1 MKKLLI
7 LCCLLITISMNF
19 SMAQTATSVATGSW
33 TMPTTWDC
41 NCVPTPGYTVTINH
55 IVTLSSDWAITSG
68 SITIGPTGALD
79 DDGGGFGLLINSGG
93 TLNVAGSFTMA
104 KLAVMGGTITN
115 TGIITDLDSLYL
127 DAAFENFGVIESS
140 NLYNAG
146 HMTNEDYIH
155 ATNLY
160 NNGGILN
167 YAIVSAS
174 NFTNA
179 DTIEN
184 YDRLSMT
191 NFTNLNFVN
200 NKSDVA
206 AYSNFL
212 NMGEFYNVTDTA
224 YVFAYALL
232 NKDSVNHDAI
242 LSNWG
247 DVLVESNFS
256 NYDLVT
262 GNADGYFCTYD
273 YTANYGTMTGN
284 FTFCDNTPTA
294 TEPYLDYNSGTY
306 DPSIIWCVASCFE
319 GIPESQQKSIQLYP
333 NPVSDMLYV
342 SGVQEGQLW
351 KIFTVSGTLV
361 MSGRSD
367 DGDFSIG
374 VGHLP
379 SGTYMIATESD
390 SQRNFFLF
398 TRE

>member
-1 MKKLLI
+1 VKKLMIFACMLI
-7 LCCLLITISMNF
+7 IAGMNF
-19 SMAQTATSVATGSW
+19 SIAQTATSVATGSW

-79 DDGGGFGLLINSGG
+79 DDGGGYGMLINSGG
-93 TLNVAGSFTMA
+93 TLNVVGSFTMA

-127 DAAFENFGVIESS
+127 DAAFENFGVVESS

-146 HMTNEDYIH
+146 NMTNEDIINT
-155 ATNLY
+155 TNFY
-160 NNGGILN
+160 NNGGLLN
-167 YAIVSAS
+167 YSGINSM
-174 NFTNA
+174 NFNNA
-179 DTIEN
+179 DTCEN
-184 YDRLSMT
+184 YGEIFIDD
-191 NFTNLNFVN
+191 FTNMGYVN
-200 NKSDVA
+200 NKYRFNGTGD
-206 AYSNFL
+206 FL

-224 YVFAYALL
+224 YVFTNDIL
-232 NKDSVNHDAI
+232 NKDSVNHDAV
-242 LSNWG
+242 LLNWG
-247 DVLVESNFS
+247 SIFAGNNFV

-262 GNADGYFCTYD
+262 GNAYGFFCTGN
-273 YTANYGTMTGN
+273 YTANYGNMVGD
-284 FTFCDNTPTA
+284 FTFDDNTPPA
-294 TEPYLDYNSGTY
+294 TEPYIDYNSGTL
-306 DPSIIWCVASCFE
+306 DPLIVWIADWCFE
-319 GIPESQQKSIQLYP
+319 GIPEASEKSIHLYP